1 MQLMIRKSRMQQTV
15 KDNTIGN
22 SDERLSTLSDIQSL
36 RTRARKDIGGGAV
49 TLRLCI

>member
-1 MQLMIRKSRMQQTV
+1 MQQTV